1 MVVRSLG
8 GLFDAAWYAER
19 YPDIAAAGIEPIRHF
34 IRHGLEEKRDPNAFF
49 ESAWYLEHYLDV
61 GASGFHPLLHY
72 VMIGATEGRNPHP
85 RFDAAWYVQE
95 HPEASANPLVFH
107 LGVGRARGYLT
118 EKPIDIET
126 YLPSRAAALV
136 PPQRVFVDVVIPVYR
151 GLEET
156 QLCLRAVL
164 ADPDRPM
171 GRIIVIDDCSPEP
184 ALSKWLQELADD
196 GRIYLMRNAQNA
208 GFVVSTNRGMEAA
221 GEHDVVLLNSDTEV
235 PAGWLR
241 RLMAQA
247 YAHPRIASV
256 SPLSNNATICSWPH
270 NLGGPILFGHTLQD
284 LDAICRSVNAGR
296 FVETPTTVGFC
307 MYIRRQ
313 ALREVGLFD
322 ADHFGL
328 GYGEE
333 NDFCLRASGL
343 GWHHRIACDIFVYH
357 AGAVSFS
364 DRATKLMAR
373 AMQRLRTRFPNYERL
388 VAAHVF
394 LDAIGPARFAVTAS
408 VFRQSGLPVI
418 LLVSHHL
425 GGGIKRHI
433 EQLVTRFAGQAHF
446 LLLGGTH
453 RGATLSVPAVPDHP
467 KLTLPAYRIDD
478 LVTLLRSFAVSRVH
492 IHHLLSVDMD
502 VSRVIRLLGVPF
514 DLTVHD
520 YYAICPQINF
530 LPFRFSHYCGEPD
543 IGDCNTCIANRDAS
557 GARDIGLWRA
567 ERAWQFHDADRV
579 LCPSMDLLERL
590 RRRGVGENAVFA
602 PHDPGAAGSW
612 PIHLPT
618 VTKGKLRIA
627 VIGTLVDHKGARSV
641 AAVAEAMDTA
651 TTELH
656 LIGHTD
662 GPFSPAAL
670 KRMKV
675 TGAYQEAELAAL
687 IAAVDPHIIWF
698 PMVWPETFSYTLSAA
713 IERGCA
719 IAAVHIGSFPERLT
733 GRPFTWLAE
742 LTTTTG
748 HWLLLFAAIRDAI
761 RIAPA
766 RPAPPRRTA
775 IADFY
780 ADHYLQATQP
790 TRPVYP
796 AAEATGTTR
805 SALAS

>member
-1 MVVRSLG
+1 MIVRSLR
-8 GLFDAAWYAER
+8 GLFDAAWYADR
-19 YPDIAAAGIEPIRHF
+19 YPDIATVGIEPIRHF

-49 ESAWYLEHYLDV
+49 EGAWYLEHYPDV

-72 VMIGATEGRNPHP
+72 VMIGAQP
-85 RFDAAWYVQE
+85 RGAIHIRRPRRRLGIAVE
-95 HPEASANPLVFH
+95 HPEAASNPLLFH

-126 YLPSRAAALV
+126 YLPSRAVAPL

-156 QLCLRAVL
+156 QHCLRAVL

-184 ALSKWLQELADD
+184 ALSAWLRELADD
-196 GRIYLMRNAQNA
+196 GRIYLIRNSRNA
-208 GFVVSTNRGMEAA
+208 GFVVSANRGMEAA

-256 SPLSNNATICSWPH
+256 SPFSNNATILQLASTISAAQSPRH
-270 NLGGPILFGHTLQD
+270 NATRTSTRS
-284 LDAICRSVNAGR
+284 ACSVNATDASR
-296 FVETPTTVGFC
+296 AETPTTVGFC

-343 GWHHRIACDIFVYH
+343 GWRHRIACDIFVYH

-364 DRATKLMAR
+364 NRAAKLAMGR
-373 AMQRLRTRFPNYERL
+373 AMQRLRARFPNYERS
-388 VAAHVF
+388 VAAHLF
-394 LDAIGPARFAVTAS
+394 LDEIGPARFAVTAAL
-408 VFRQSGLPVI
+408 FRQSALPVI

-425 GGGIKRHI
+425 GGGITRHI
-433 EQLVTRFAGQAHF
+433 ENLIGRFAGHAHF
-446 LLLGGTH
+446 LMLGGTH
-453 RGATLSVPAVPDHP
+453 RGATLSVPALPDHP

-478 LVTLLRSFAVSRVH
+478 LVTLLQYFAVSRVH

-502 VSRVIRLLGVPF
+502 VSRVIRRLGVPF

-557 GARDIGLWRA
+557 GARDIVLWRA
-567 ERAWQFHDADRV
+567 ERVWQFHDADRV
-579 LCPSMDLLERL
+579 LCPSVDLLERL
-590 RRRGVGENAVFA
+590 RRRGVGDNAFFA
-602 PHDPGAAGSW
+602 PHDPAAAEPW
-612 PIHLPT
+612 PLHLPP
-618 VTKGKLRIA
+618 VANGKLRIA

-641 AAVAEAMDTA
+641 AAVAEAMDMA

-670 KRMKV
+670 RRMKV
-675 TGAYQEAELAAL
+675 TGAYQESELAAL
-687 IAAVDPHIIWF
+687 IASVDPHVIWF
-698 PMVWPETFSYTLSAA
+698 PWSGRRPSA
-713 IERGCA
+713 
-719 IAAVHIGSFPERLT
+719 
-733 GRPFTWLAE
+733 
-742 LTTTTG
+742 
-748 HWLLLFAAIRDAI
+748 
-761 RIAPA
+761 
-766 RPAPPRRTA
+766 
-775 IADFY
+775 
-780 ADHYLQATQP
+780 
-790 TRPVYP
+790 
-796 AAEATGTTR
+796 TR
-805 SALAS
+805 SARRSIEAAPLPPSASVLFRNVSSDGRSPGWWT